1 MEQKKLLIYRKNYW
15 SVWKRFNAP
24 LIDLFIFYAVPTSAR
39 IDAFSIDSAIY
50 QSNAAITEKRN
61 FAERNDS
68 YTKGPQK

>member
-1 MEQKKLLIYRKNYW
+1 ML
-15 SVWKRFNAP
+15 NAP

-50 QSNAAITEKRN
+50 QSIAAITEKRN